1 MALRSADGPDARAGL
16 EVGAEAPDGSEAVST
31 AIAEDV
37 DLAILDISMPRMTGL
52 DAAHELSRHR
62 PDVRV
67 LILSMREHE
76 QYLYAALKAGV
87 SGCVVKT
94 VAKRGLVETCR
105 AAMRGDPFLY
115 RGR

>member
-1 MALRSADGPDARAGL
+1 MAQRSADGPDPRAGL

-37 DLAILDISMPRMTGL
+37 DLAILGVSMPRMTGL

-67 LILSMREHE
+67 LILSMHEHE
-76 QYLYAALKAGV
+76 QYLYAALKAGA

-94 VAKRGLVETCR
+94 VADRDLVETCR